1 MAGGDFQWWILWR
14 HSGTAFVW
22 GSMLCLPLGAAHEVS
37 LLDKLRGRFYEWG
50 VNSFLSSKG
59 GWHTVPHSTLVH
71 ILRISRLIWSNE
83 VGKGRYTRSLPYN
96 CLLFHGWTCMF
107 QGLNTLAGLQVFFLI
122 EFSSQGYCCLSI
134 RYVAIIWSY
143 FFSCKPSFP
152 SCCLYLMTPMMNIT
166 MGLGWL

>member
-107 QGLNTLAGLQVFFLI
+107 QGLNTLAGLQGFFFFNWVFFPGLLLP
-122 EFSSQGYCCLSI
+122 EHQVCCHYMVI
-134 RYVAIIWSY
+134 
-143 FFSCKPSFP
+143 FFSPVNLPSHLVAYISWHP
-152 SCCLYLMTPMMNIT
+152 WWTLQ
-166 MGLGWL
+166 WV